1 MDAKIKQ
8 IIAGIRAVEGDALT
22 NDPNDSGGWTKYGI
36 TEATA
41 REYGF
46 DVKQL
51 TWEQAEGIYYDK
63 YVKKPKFDLVLPI
76 MPRVAVELI
85 DTTVNGGSP
94 VVWLQ
99 QWLNVLNYNN
109 CLSPA
114 PLKEDGLLGSNTLDA
129 LRALCKQRGAD
140 VADDVLTT
148 ALNCDQ
154 GVYYKSLATRRPKDK
169 KFAYGWLLNRVH
181 NQIKQ

>member
-1 MDAKIKQ
+1 MDPKIKS

-22 NDPNDSGGWTKYGI
+22 DDPNDSGGRTKFGI

-41 REYGF
+41 REYGL
-46 DVKQL
+46 DVAAL

-63 YVKKPKFDLVLPI
+63 YVRRPRFDEVLAIAPK
-76 MPRVAVELI
+76 VAVELI
-85 DTTVNGGSP
+85 DTTVNGGAP
-94 VVWLQ
+94 VRWLQ
-99 QWLNVLNYNN
+99 EWLNVMNYQNKIAA
-109 CLSPA
+109 A
-114 PLKEDGLLGSNTLDA
+114 PLSTDGKIGPATLNA
-129 LRALCKQRGAD
+129 LRAFCKQRAD
-140 VADDVLTT
+140 GDDVLCT

-154 GVYYKSLATRRPKDK
+154 GVYYKTLATKREKDK